1 METVTVE
8 LTWEE
13 YKLLVNCL
21 SYTASNLN
29 AGNSN
34 PELLTKIEDLSNKV
48 YISRTIVKDK
58 SGI

>member
-8 LTWEE
+8 LNWEE
-13 YKLLVNCL
+13 YELLVNCI

-48 YISRTIVKDK
+48 YISRNIVKDK

>member
-8 LTWEE
+8 LNWEE
-13 YKLLVNCL
+13 YELLVNCI

-29 AGNSN
+29 FGNSN
-34 PELLTKIEDLSNKV
+34 NKLLTEIEDLRNKV
-48 YISRTIVKDK
+48 YISRNIVKDK